1 MKMADRGHFLE
12 QWHLVSLSGT
22 VGDLF
27 GDLFS
32 RCAFQ
37 VGLSR
42 TKNNCFRFDA
52 PFGYQRAPKIIG
64 LVKKFRSPRRLGSK
78 YQRPFQIMV
87 IFYINFQDFQ

>member
-1 MKMADRGHFLE
+1 MADRGHFLK

-37 VGLSR
+37 VGLEDQQSMSSKKHR
-42 TKNNCFRFDA
+42 IKSYSSTSFI
-52 PFGYQRAPKIIG
+52 RA
-64 LVKKFRSPRRLGSK
+64 
-78 YQRPFQIMV
+78 
-87 IFYINFQDFQ
+87 